1 MMHTTSLAGSAI
13 VLTISPQAC
22 DLRGRRSTG
31 RQILSMALGQGRLP
45 AWMEAELV
53 DSPSGR

>member
-1 MMHTTSLAGSAI
+1 MIHTTSLAGSAI

-31 RQILSMALGQGRLP
+31 RQILSMALEQGKLP

-53 DSPSGR
+53 DSPPGR